1 MVRAIIPVN
10 VPCESSVALV
20 GAIYFSTTVFLLT
33 ACASNFLLALS
44 GLFGVFVLGVEL
56 FLSCGVPLLGLLWCL
71 VVFL

>member
-1 MVRAIIPVN
+1 MVRAIISVD

-20 GAIYFSTTVFLLT
+20 GVIYFSTPAFLLT

-44 GLFGVFVLGVEL
+44 GLFEVFVLGVGF
-56 FLSCGVPLLGLLWCL
+56 FLSRRVPLLGLLWRL